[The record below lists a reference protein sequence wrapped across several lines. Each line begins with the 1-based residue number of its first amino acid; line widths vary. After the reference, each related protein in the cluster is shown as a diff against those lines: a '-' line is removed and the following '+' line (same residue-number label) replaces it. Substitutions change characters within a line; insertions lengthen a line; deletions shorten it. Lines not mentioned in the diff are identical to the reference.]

1 MAKAQAPKEYGND
14 SIKKLKGAD
23 RVRKRPAVIF
33 GSDGIEG
40 CQHSIFEIISNSIDE
55 AREGHGKK
63 IIVTRF
69 LDHSVEVQD
78 FGRGIPVDYNQRE
91 KCYNWE
97 LVFCDL
103 YAGGKY
109 DTNDGGSYE
118 YSLGLNGLGLC
129 ATQYASEYMEAEIH
143 TGGYCYELQFKAG
156 KINGEM
162 RKTEYAKKDTGSR
175 IKWKPDLKVFTDINV
190 SLEYFQETIK
200 KQAVVNNGITFV
212 LRNQLTETKFETFE
226 YLYENGIV
234 DYVNEFVGDEAF
246 TTVQFWQA
254 ERKGRD
260 REDKPEYKL
269 KMNMAICFSKTKQLK
284 EYYHNSSFLEH
295 GGAPEK
301 AAKSAFVS
309 QIDAYMKQNGK
320 YLKTDPKISFQD
332 IEDCLVFVVSSF
344 STQTSYENQT
354 KKAITNKFIQ
364 EAMTE
369 FIKHQLEIYFIENK
383 LDADKLCEQILIN
396 MRSRVKAESTRLN
409 LKKTLA
415 SSNDMTSRVEKFV
428 DCRSKDPNE
437 REIFIVEGDS
447 ALGACK
453 QARDSSFQAVIPVRG
468 KILNCLK
475 FDYNRIFKSEIIVDL
490 IKVLGCGV
498 EVSSKSNKELSL
510 FNLDALRWNKII
522 ICTDADVDGFHIRT
536 LILTMIY
543 RLMPT
548 LIKEGKVFIAESPLY
563 EITSKGQT
571 WFAYTERE
579 KAMVLEEIGDSKF
592 TIQRS
597 KGLGENDADM
607 MWLTTMNPAT
617 RRLIKVE
624 PDDVESLIADKF
636 ELLLG
641 DNLQER
647 KEYIAEN
654 GHLYIDLADI
664 S

>member
-1 MAKAQAPKEYGND
+1 M
-14 SIKKLKGAD
+14 L
-23 RVRKRPAVIF
+23 VI
-33 GSDGIEG
+33 
-40 CQHSIFEIISNSIDE
+40 
-55 AREGHGKK
+55 
-63 IIVTRF
+63 
-69 LDHSVEVQD
+69 
-78 FGRGIPVDYNQRE
+78 
-91 KCYNWE
+91 
-97 LVFCDL
+97 
-103 YAGGKY
+103 
-109 DTNDGGSYE
+109 
-118 YSLGLNGLGLC
+118 
-129 ATQYASEYMEAEIH
+129 
-143 TGGYCYELQFKAG
+143 
-156 KINGEM
+156 
-162 RKTEYAKKDTGSR
+162 
-175 IKWKPDLKVFTDINV
+175 
-190 SLEYFQETIK
+190 
-200 KQAVVNNGITFV
+200 
-212 LRNQLTETKFETFE
+212 
-226 YLYENGIV
+226 
-234 DYVNEFVGDEAF
+234 
-246 TTVQFWQA
+246 
-254 ERKGRD
+254 
-260 REDKPEYKL
+260 
-269 KMNMAICFSKTKQLK
+269 
-284 EYYHNSSFLEH
+284 
-295 GGAPEK
+295 
-301 AAKSAFVS
+301 
-309 QIDAYMKQNGK
+309 
-320 YLKTDPKISFQD
+320 
-332 IEDCLVFVVSSF
+332 SSF

-364 EAMTE
+364 DAMTE
-369 FIKHQLEIYFIENK
+369 FIRHQLEIYFIENK
-383 LDADKLCEQILIN
+383 LDADKICEQVLIN
-396 MRSRVKAESTRLN
+396 MRSRIKAETTRLN

-475 FDYNRIFKSEIIVDL
+475 FDYNRIFKSEIITDL

-510 FNLDALRWNKII
+510 FNLENLRWSKII

-548 LIKEGKVFIAESPLY
+548 LLKEGKVFIAESPLY

-571 WFAYTERE
+571 WFAYTEKE
-579 KAMVLEEIGDSKF
+579 KAMALAEIGDAKY

-607 MWLTTMNPAT
+607 MWLTTMNPQT

-624 PDDVESLIADKF
+624 PDNVEELIAEKF

-641 DNLQER
+641 DNLAER
-647 KEYIAEN
+647 KEFIAEN